1 MAKIDS
7 FLKKAFKI
15 NASDIHIATGHP
27 PMYRQYGRLR
37 KFKFTELSSRSTK
50 KLIYEILTS
59 EQRKTF
65 EKDYELD
72 FCYEIEEVARF
83 RTNVLYQRT
92 GMDASFRII
101 PLEIPSLDDLGLSPV
116 VKEVLDQHQGL
127 ILVTGRAGHG
137 KSTTLAAM
145 VDHINNHRAHHVI
158 TVEDPIE
165 FVQPIKKG
173 VVNQREIGRHT
184 LNYANALRGAL
195 REDPDVIMI
204 GELRDI
210 ETTSLAM
217 TAAETG
223 HLVLGTMSTSSAHKT
238 VDRII
243 DSYPSGEQNQVRTML
258 ADSLKAVITQRLISN
273 VRKDGMA
280 LATEIL
286 IGTVPMSN
294 LIRDHKTYQIP
305 SMIQTGK
312 AAKMQLMDE
321 SIIKLL
327 EAGEISLNRAK
338 KNIEREKL
346 LNKLVKAKEN
356 VSAA

>member
-1 MAKIDS
+1 
-7 FLKKAFKI
+7 
-15 NASDIHIATGHP
+15 
-27 PMYRQYGRLR
+27 
-37 KFKFTELSSRSTK
+37 
-50 KLIYEILTS
+50 
-59 EQRKTF
+59 
-65 EKDYELD
+65 
-72 FCYEIEEVARF
+72 
-83 RTNVLYQRT
+83 
-92 GMDASFRII
+92 
-101 PLEIPSLDDLGLSPV
+101 
-116 VKEVLDQHQGL
+116 
-127 ILVTGRAGHG
+127 
-137 KSTTLAAM
+137 M

-184 LNYANALRGAL
+184 LNYANALRGVL